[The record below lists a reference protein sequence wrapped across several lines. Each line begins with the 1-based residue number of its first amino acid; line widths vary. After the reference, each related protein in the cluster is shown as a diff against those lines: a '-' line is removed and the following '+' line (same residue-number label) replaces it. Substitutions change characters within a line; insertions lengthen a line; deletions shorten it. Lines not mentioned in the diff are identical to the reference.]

1 MYNRGGEKIMKNNLK
16 ELEGF
21 EENFFIKIITN
32 YNNHNNEKSGKNL
45 RIRLNQKLE
54 KIRII
59 KKQIK
64 MLKFE
69 ALDLNEEITRLI
81 NEIEIKKLDERYR

>member
-1 MYNRGGEKIMKNNLK
+1 MENNLK

-21 EENFFIKIITN
+21 EENFFIKIIN
-32 YNNHNNEKSGKNL
+32 GYRYNIHDFENKNSKNL

-59 KKQIK
+59 KNQIK

-69 ALDLNEEITRLI
+69 SLDLNEEITRLI